1 MLAVVYTQTL
11 TNHIFYYLIYFFIVI
26 LIIYKKF
33 SDFQKTLIF
42 IWIFGFTYF
51 TRLYA
56 YRAHIFLLVVFFILF
71 EMENKYSKK
80 RKKVVLTTSKYS
92 TTLNLIESHLSGKSC
107 R

>member
-1 MLAVVYTQTL
+1 MLAVSLYT
-11 TNHIFYYLIYFFIVI
+11 NFNKSYLLLSYIFFIVI

-56 YRAHIFLLVVFFILF
+56 YRARIFLLVVFFILF

-92 TTLNLIESHLSGKSC
+92 TTLNLLESHLSGKSC